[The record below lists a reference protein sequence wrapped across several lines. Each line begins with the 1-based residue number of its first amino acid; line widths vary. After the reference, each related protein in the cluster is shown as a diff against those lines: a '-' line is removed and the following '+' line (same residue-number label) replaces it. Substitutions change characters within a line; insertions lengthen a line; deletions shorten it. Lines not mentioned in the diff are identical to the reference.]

1 MFDSIINSETATNEN
16 TSVVSHDKQ
25 SVSAQTQVNAGVV
38 SAVFI
43 LTRISDEREL
53 WEQNEYAASRKRLYE
68 VLTQCYDYYITMK
81 LGADKAIR
89 GEYKKALTDFCNDRG
104 YNFNSTTHD
113 MQRIVKA
120 VFGGSDRRRISAY
133 AQALVAALSGGG
145 FNDKGEAVPVLT
157 ADLSSWIEEQGGI
170 EEIRTGR
177 KNSGMTRKEQAQ
189 AAAKALD
196 ESNSISKIDADFKTY
211 GLDSNDYDK
220 QMLLVVTYRNS
231 GEFEVNALVKDQS
244 AVNEALAC
252 YFKNSKLQ
260 KTESAKS
267 DTTENTSLAE
277 SN

>member
-1 MFDSIINSETATNEN
+1 MFESN
-16 TSVVSHDKQ
+16 TIANFEITSNTDVVQNDTQ
-25 SVSAQTQVNAGVV
+25 SNAAEKQVNAGVV

-43 LTRISDEREL
+43 LNRISHERES

-89 GEYKKALTDFCNDRG
+89 GEYKKALSDFCESRG
-104 YNFNSTTHD
+104 YNFNSKTHD

-145 FNDKGEAVPVLT
+145 FNDKGEAVAVMT
-157 ADLSSWIEEQGGI
+157 ANLASWIEDQGGI
-170 EEIRTGR
+170 EEIRTGS

-189 AAAKALD
+189 VAAKKLDDSDAL
-196 ESNSISKIDADFKTY
+196 STIDADFKTY
-211 GLDSNDYDK
+211 GVDSNDSDK
-220 QMLLVVTYRNS
+220 QMLLVVTYRNT
-231 GEFEVNALVKDQS
+231 GKFEVNAVVKDHT

-252 YFKNSKLQ
+252 YFKNNKLQ
-260 KTESAKS
+260 ATDAAVSGKTTQSAS
-267 DTTENTSLAE
+267 AE
-277 SN
+277 

>member
-1 MFDSIINSETATNEN
+1 MLDSIITSETETNEN
-16 TSVVSHDKQ
+16 TSVVSHDTQ
-25 SVSAQTQVNAGVV
+25 SASTETTVNAGVV

-43 LTRISDEREL
+43 LTRISDERES

-89 GEYKKALTDFCNDRG
+89 GEYKTALTDFCNGRG
-104 YNFNSTTHD
+104 YNFNRTTHD

-145 FNDKGEAVPVLT
+145 FNDKGEAVAVLT
-157 ADLSSWIEEQGGI
+157 VDLSSWIEEQGGI
-170 EEIRTGR
+170 EEIRTGS

-189 AAAKALD
+189 VAAKALD
-196 ESNSISKIDADFKTY
+196 EGNSISMIDADFKTY

-231 GEFEVNALVKDQS
+231 GQLEVNALVKDQS
-244 AVNEALAC
+244 AVNEALVC
-252 YFKNSKLQ
+252 YFKKNKLK
-260 KTESAKS
+260 KTESAS
-267 DTTENTSLAE
+267 INTTANSALAE